1 MFTSYPSHALDL
13 YRDRHRQLE
22 RLADH
27 SRLRREAHK
36 HRRRHR

>member
-1 MFTSYPSHALDL
+1 MFTNSSTL
-13 YRDRHRQLE
+13 YELTRDRQRDLE
-22 RLADH
+22 RLAGH